1 MASNLNVSEISRE
14 KMNNSNNSVSKLNSK
29 MNKKINKTPEM
40 LYINNSRKLGNSL
53 KTQRRKI
60 STISFE
66 SNSYFQPLTF
76 SREENNYDQSEIL
89 HKKYLV
95 SITKIEQINSDISNI
110 NKKLDDNIIKIEK
123 LTEGLKKLKED
134 KKQKQIDIV
143 NLLSNK
149 ESLEEIYKNKVY
161 YLIKNKELTIQ
172 KKEKKNKNN
181 NIEDNEIKTH
191 VVTDSENF
199 RMEEENELEIKIE
212 EIKKSEKK
220 KFVEQ
225 VISFSDDIF
234 QKSEEVFHSNI
245 KDKINIAYIV
255 FSSEVS
261 SSSST
266 IKADT
271 VVSNFFSRIG
281 LFISNH
287 SLGNFSETLI
297 NKFLRYLLKIN
308 YIGIEIFQI
317 IKFLNK
323 KYKEQ
328 KKEYKDQISNLT
340 KRNENLNEKR
350 KILEK
355 RREELEIKLEKKKQ
369 YIQNY
374 EQNREKSEI
383 KFLNN
388 TLEGLYSLRDF
399 SNLHLNGLNEKNKE
413 INNSQNDNINSTE
426 EIKDNN
432 NTKEVIYIYNQQKK
446 KQNNINDKNDEQNY
460 MNIKDNESKDNIIN
474 NNNDNNNNAT
484 NTNNEIENV
493 IMTSNEKTDTN
504 INENININT
513 EIKKNTIDIEKKNK
527 TSLNKKI
534 KMGLEKIKDK
544 KLKITKLFKTKNNK
558 NNKLT
563 NVCKSSETKNEKLTL
578 NKLSSK
584 SNNNKSQ
591 NNNDINNNINFIN
604 KNNKKIANSV
614 VINNNININEDA
626 EMKNENNQ
634 DEKEINVLNSQEIFN
649 DKQNKTDLKLND
661 NKVFYSKKKIDNMK
675 IKKNNTSGKIVKKII
690 LSNNNTN
697 SKKED
702 SINNKNNILNDD
714 NNISEVNNKNILYNN
729 NSFNTN
735 KKQYN
740 NKNIYIIN
748 NINNSEQIVSKN
760 NIYNNNQYK
769 KINSKSQIQKEANNE
784 DNIYTYNKFD
794 KINTDKKN
802 NGNMISKIK
811 KNDKHFNTYS
821 TEEKEGKNNLTYNFH
836 DILNTKKRGNSIN
849 NKILN
854 SINLENVKFFPIKK
868 KDSQKN
874 KNLPNSPPI
883 YLHLNTKNKSIFHK
897 SNIVNNTDDSNAS
910 KQKKKLIDTYVIK
923 EYKQNTVNSK
933 MGTNQNKNIRQ
944 KINNKEYLIYNNQNR
959 DNSSNSYLNGNY
971 SDNVNVN
978 IPNLNTEEKMS
989 KTINKISHTFS
1000 P

>member
-1 MASNLNVSEISRE
+1 MASNLNVLEISRE

-29 MNKKINKTPEM
+29 MNKKINKTQEM
-40 LYINNSRKLGNSL
+40 LYINNSKKIGNSI

-76 SREENNYDQSEIL
+76 SREENNYDQSDIL

-95 SITKIEQINSDISNI
+95 SITKIEQINSDLSNI

-161 YLIKNKELTIQ
+161 YLIKNKELTNQ

-181 NIEDNEIKTH
+181 NIEDNEVKTH

-199 RMEEENELEIKIE
+199 LMEEENELEIKIE

-261 SSSST
+261 SSTST
-266 IKADT
+266 IKEDT

-340 KRNENLNEKR
+340 KRNENLNEKK

-369 YIQNY
+369 FIQNY

-399 SNLHLNGLNEKNKE
+399 SNLHPNSLNEKNKE
-413 INNSQNDNINSTE
+413 ITNTQNDNINSTE

-432 NTKEVIYIYNQQKK
+432 NTKEVIYIYNHQKK
-446 KQNNINDKNDEQNY
+446 KQNNINEKNDEQNY
-460 MNIKDNESKDNIIN
+460 IHIKDNESKDNIIN
-474 NNNDNNNNAT
+474 NNDNNNNANT
-484 NTNNEIENV
+484 NTNNEIENI
-493 IMTSNEKTDTN
+493 IMTNKEKTNTN

-513 EIKKNTIDIEKKNK
+513 NIRKNTIDIEKKNK

-534 KMGLEKIKDK
+534 EMGLEKIKDK

-584 SNNNKSQ
+584 SNNNKSL
-591 NNNDINNNINFIN
+591 NNNDINNNSINFIK
-604 KNNKKIANSV
+604 KNNKKITNNV
-614 VINNNININEDA
+614 VINNNKNINEDA

-634 DEKEINVLNSQEIFN
+634 DEKEINILNSQEIFN
-649 DKQNKTDLKLND
+649 NKQNKTDLKLNN
-661 NKVFYSKKKIDNMK
+661 NKVFYSKKKIDNLK
-675 IKKNNTSGKIVKKII
+675 IKKNNISGKIVKKII
-690 LSNNNTN
+690 INNNNIN
-697 SKKED
+697 SRKED
-702 SINNKNNILNDD
+702 SINNKNNVLNDD
-714 NNISEVNNKNILYNN
+714 NNINEGNNKNILYNN
-729 NSFNTN
+729 NSFNN

-760 NIYNNNQYK
+760 NIFNNNQYK
-769 KINSKSQIQKEANNE
+769 KINSKSQIKNEINE

-794 KINTDKKN
+794 NINIDKKN
-802 NGNMISKIK
+802 YGNMTSKIN
-811 KNDKHFNTYS
+811 KNDKHFNTLNS
-821 TEEKEGKNNLTYNFH
+821 EENEGKNNFTYNFH
-836 DILNTKKRGNSIN
+836 DILNTKQRGNSIN

-854 SINLENVKFFPIKK
+854 SINLENIKFFPIKK
-868 KDSQKN
+868 KENHKN
-874 KNLPNSPPI
+874 KNMPNSPPI

-897 SNIVNNTDDSNAS
+897 SNIVYNTDDSNAPKS
-910 KQKKKLIDTYVIK
+910 KKKLVDTYVIK
-923 EYKQNTVNSK
+923 EYQQNTVNSK
-933 MGTNQNKNIRQ
+933 MGSNQNKKIRQ

-959 DNSSNSYLNGNY
+959 ENSSNFYLNGNY
-971 SDNVNVN
+971 RDNVNINV
-978 IPNLNTEEKMS
+978 PNLNTEEKLS
-989 KTINKISHTFS
+989 KTINKINHTFS